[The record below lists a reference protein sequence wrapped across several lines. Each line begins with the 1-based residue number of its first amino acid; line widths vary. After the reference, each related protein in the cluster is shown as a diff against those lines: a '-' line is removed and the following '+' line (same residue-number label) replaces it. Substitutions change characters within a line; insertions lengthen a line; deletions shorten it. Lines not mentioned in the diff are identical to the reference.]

1 MASWGCS
8 PPEVTRGF
16 GQSLQEVEAGEVR
29 SPALH
34 GASALTGKGSG
45 SLKQCQIQ
53 SCCSL
58 LPGDRSGPTSTRFL
72 IMAAAFWTAS
82 SAALR
87 GCGTSGSSWPD
98 RSATQGGA
106 LCSQLRGQSRPN
118 LEGDPW
124 PIFEGE
130 ARDNGH
136 HSSPAL
142 LSQRIQSDGCFLTK
156 ATTQMCSHKHLTPPL
171 SSAKV
176 QLCLDKDSKASGTL
190 LFLIFFF

>member
-1 MASWGCS
+1 MASWGRS

-45 SLKQCQIQ
+45 SLKQCQSQ

-58 LPGDRSGPTSTRFL
+58 LPGDRSGPRPTRFV

-82 SAALR
+82 SSALK
-87 GCGTSGSSWPD
+87 GCGTSGSSWPH

-106 LCSQLRGQSRPN
+106 LCSQLRGQSRPK

-124 PIFEGE
+124 SVFEGE

-142 LSQRIQSDGCFLTK
+142 LSWRIQSDGCFLTK
-156 ATTQMCSHKHLTPPL
+156 ATIHMCSHKHPTPPL
-171 SSAKV
+171 SSAKG
-176 QLCLDKDSKASGTL
+176 QIL
-190 LFLIFFF
+190 LG